1 MILSMEH
8 DSQGVGVR
16 VSARVTAH
24 VLSDA
29 GLAAVSALSRSS
41 GTLAREDETF
51 LMCPLCFF
59 FLILGGRAC
68 TPRQFVLIP

>member
-8 DSQGVGVR
+8 DSQRVGVR

-24 VLSDA
+24 VLS
-29 GLAAVSALSRSS
+29 AVSALSHSS